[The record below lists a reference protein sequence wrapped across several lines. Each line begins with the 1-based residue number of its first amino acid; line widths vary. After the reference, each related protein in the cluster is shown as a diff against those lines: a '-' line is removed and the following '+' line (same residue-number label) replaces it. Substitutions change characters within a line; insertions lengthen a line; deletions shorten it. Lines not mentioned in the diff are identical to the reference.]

1 MPCQPF
7 GNGARGCIGRPFA
20 WQEAL
25 LTTALLLQNFNF
37 HLDDPSYKLS
47 IKQTLTI
54 KPKDLFMHA
63 TLRGGIDPV
72 QLEKAL
78 FSGSTQEAQVSLKDK
93 KLANISVSGGPRK
106 PISIFYGSN
115 TGTCEA
121 LAQALANAASG
132 HGYSARVAA
141 LDSATD
147 ALPRGEPVVIITASY
162 EGEPADNAA
171 HFVQWLRNLKGTEID
186 GVQYAVFGCGH
197 R

>member
-1 MPCQPF
+1 
-7 GNGARGCIGRPFA
+7 
-20 WQEAL
+20 
-25 LTTALLLQNFNF
+25 LQNFNF
-37 HLDDPSYKLS
+37 HLDDPSYQLS

-72 QLEKAL
+72 QLEKAM
-78 FSGSTQEAQVSLKDK
+78 FSGESQEIQVSSKDK
-93 KLANISVSGGPRK
+93 KIEKMTASGGAKK
-106 PISIFYGSN
+106 PMAIFYGSN

-121 LAQALANAASG
+121 LAQTLANAASG

-147 ALPRGEPVVIITASY
+147 SLPRGEPVVVITASY
-162 EGEPADNAA
+162 EGEPPDNAA
-171 HFVQWLRNLKGTEID
+171 HFMQWLQNLKGSEIE

-197 R
+197 RKSNPSSHLRLSNLLSLQATPFQFVAAISAP